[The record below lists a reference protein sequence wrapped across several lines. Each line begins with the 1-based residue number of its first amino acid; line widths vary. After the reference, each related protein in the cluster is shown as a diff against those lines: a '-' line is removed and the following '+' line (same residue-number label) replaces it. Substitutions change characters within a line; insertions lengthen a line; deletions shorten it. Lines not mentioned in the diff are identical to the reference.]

1 MQQRPD
7 QRKGGLRRAWREWV
21 DAVGL
26 QSVLFAL
33 LTILSAFLFLGLTW
47 YLFPDVFR

>member
-7 QRKGGLRRAWREWV
+7 ERRRGLRRLWREWV

-26 QSVLFAL
+26 QSVLFAI
-33 LTILSAFLFLGLTW
+33 LTVLSAILFLGLTW
-47 YLFPDVFR
+47 YLFPDFFG